1 MGWNLTWP
9 NTCKMSTKA
18 RDLKKKCLADRFP
31 TGKKCCGYSIQFQK
45 IGALKDGKDF
55 KNDSRHESIN
65 HASNLQADNRKQ
77 SWDMK
82 GIKGA
87 GDSVAEILLQHV
99 AALFPPQIH
108 ATHGIVAHPAQLQP
122 IGLMVF

>member
-18 RDLKKKCLADRFP
+18 GDLKKNMFGGSFSD
-31 TGKKCCGYSIQFQK
+31 GKKMLWIQFK
-45 IGALKDGKDF
+45 KFGALKDGKDL

-87 GDSVAEILLQHV
+87 GDSVADILLQHV

-108 ATHGIVAHPAQLQP
+108 GTHGIVAHPAQLQP
-122 IGLMVF
+122 IGLMV